1 MKKDEGIKYFH
12 VRIIDTLSE
21 PSLADESP
29 AYREYAYSQ
38 GATFAFEKRK
48 DGWWVG
54 LSQTTYEDNFCR
66 RIGRLIAKGRLKC
79 KRKPL
84 AYFFGKEEP
93 TFEDVLCLYDLLRY
107 EMVYDEIGY

>member
-12 VRIIDTLSE
+12 VRIIDTIPEEFASNYS
-21 PSLADESP
+21 PSF
-29 AYREYAYSQ
+29 REYAYSQ

-93 TFEDVLCLYDLLRY
+93 TFEDVVTLYELLRY
-107 EMVYDEIGY
+107 EMIYHETGY

>member
-1 MKKDEGIKYFH
+1 MKKDEDIMYFH
-12 VRIIDTLSE
+12 VRVIDILSKQ
-21 PSLADESP
+21 SLVNSSP
-29 AYREYAYSQ
+29 AYREYAYTQ

-54 LSQTTYEDNFCR
+54 YSQTTYEDNFCR

-79 KRKPL
+79 KRKPC

-93 TFEDVLCLYDLLRY
+93 TFDDVVTLYELLRY
-107 EMVYDEIGY
+107 EMIYHEIGC